1 MDPISQDNNQ
11 QTPVAGPPN
20 PEPTQPSINQASLA
34 TPVAPVAP
42 QQPITSAPVSMQT
55 PNTPIGPHTPKSK
68 KPLIIGGIIAA
79 VMVVIIIIITVV
91 LATLSVS
98 KDDYREA
105 LNKYDDLRS
114 ENSKLA
120 TKVST
125 LSYTISSG
133 TDTTFKNN
141 IEAVEEGLDTVK
153 AENEEL
159 GKLKAVRV
167 GEGAKAY
174 EAFDKKLDRYL
185 SYSNNLV
192 ASIKNLREPL
202 VACDEATKGVSS
214 STDRSAVSAAI
225 KACTDKIDAVKSVPD
240 ADMKTFIDA
249 FKTSLEEL
257 DTIVSELSGITD
269 PYGAQYEQ
277 YKALRDKTYKVQDSL
292 RDASKDLSSN
302 LEKRDKDTS
311 PKEESQ
317 ALSELLVEKSS
328 R

>member
-1 MDPISQDNNQ
+1 MDPISKDTNEQPTSQPPQPVMPQ
-11 QTPVAGPPN
+11 QSIGANAVPQSTAPTPAGPG
-20 PEPTQPSINQASLA
+20 
-34 TPVAPVAP
+34 APK
-42 QQPITSAPVSMQT
+42 
-55 PNTPIGPHTPKSK
+55 NK
-68 KPLIIGGIIAA
+68 KPFIIGGIIAA
-79 VMVVIIIIITVV
+79 VVLVLIIIVTVIV
-91 LATLSVS
+91 ASMSVS
-98 KDDYREA
+98 KSDYREA
-105 LNKYDDLRS
+105 YNKYEDLRS
-114 ENSKLA
+114 ANSKL
-120 TKVST
+120 TSNVSK

-153 AENEEL
+153 TENEEL
-159 GKLKAVRV
+159 GKLKAVKT

-174 EAFDKKLDRYL
+174 EAFDKKLDEYL

-202 VACDEATKGVSS
+202 LACNEATKGVSS
-214 STDRSAVSAAI
+214 SQDRSAISAVI
-225 KACTDKIDAVKSVPD
+225 KSCTDKIDSVKSVPD
-240 ADMKTFIDA
+240 PDMKTFIDA
-249 FKTSLEEL
+249 LQASLQEL
-257 DTIVSELSGITD
+257 DTIVGQLAGITD

-277 YKALRDKTYKVQDSL
+277 YKALRDKTTKVQSNL

-311 PKEESQ
+311 PKEESL

>member
-1 MDPISQDNNQ
+1 MDPISKDTNEQPTSQ
-11 QTPVAGPPN
+11 PPQPVM
-20 PEPTQPSINQASLA
+20 
-34 TPVAPVAP
+34 P
-42 QQPITSAPVSMQT
+42 QQPIGANPVPQNAAPT
-55 PNTPIGPHTPKSK
+55 PTAPGAPKNK
-68 KPLIIGGIIAA
+68 KPFIIGGIIAA
-79 VMVVIIIIITVV
+79 VVLVLIIIVTVIV
-91 LATLSVS
+91 ATTSVS

-105 LNKYDDLRS
+105 YNKYEDLRS
-114 ENSKLA
+114 ANSKLA
-120 TKVST
+120 SKTST

-159 GKLKAVRV
+159 GKLKAVNV

-174 EAFDKKLDRYL
+174 EAFDKKLESYL

-192 ASIKNLREPL
+192 TSIKNIREPL
-202 VACDEATKGVSS
+202 MACDDATKGVSS
-214 STDRSAVSAAI
+214 STDRTAMSAAI
-225 KACTDKIDAVKSVPD
+225 KSCVEKLDAVKTVPD

-249 FKTSLEEL
+249 FKSSLEEL
-257 DTIVSELSGITD
+257 DTIVGQLSGITD
-269 PYGAQYEQ
+269 PYGAQYDQ

-317 ALSELLVEKSS
+317 ALSELLAEKAS